1 MNSCQFKWQQ
11 SPQYEAHITH
21 SPTSFSN
28 LLFECLIGLDT
39 KTNLKGFKHRNVMVR
54 LETRNY
60 L

>member
-39 KTNLKGFKHRNVMVR
+39 KTNLKGLSAEMSWLDLDIK
-54 LETRNY
+54 NY

>member
-28 LLFECLIGLDT
+28 LLFECLIGLDNKT
-39 KTNLKGFKHRNVMVR
+39 KKGFKHRNVMVR
-54 LETRNY
+54 LRH
-60 L
+60 